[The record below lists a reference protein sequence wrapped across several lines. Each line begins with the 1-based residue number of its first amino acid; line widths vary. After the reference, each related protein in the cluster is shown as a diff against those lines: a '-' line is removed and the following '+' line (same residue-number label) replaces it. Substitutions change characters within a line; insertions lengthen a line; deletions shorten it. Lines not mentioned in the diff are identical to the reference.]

1 MRSGR
6 ILVPIRF
13 ISEKFGARVDWD
25 EATQEVTVTKGN
37 TKLKFTINSE
47 IYYKNDTAI
56 AMDTTARE
64 EQGSMYLPLRVIAE
78 GLGKYVYWNDK
89 GVIIISTDYCDYT
102 DEDVEKR
109 LETVQNK
116 QRP

>member
-1 MRSGR
+1 
-6 ILVPIRF
+6 
-13 ISEKFGARVDWD
+13 
-25 EATQEVTVTKGN
+25 
-37 TKLKFTINSE
+37 
-47 IYYKNDTAI
+47 
-56 AMDTTARE
+56 
-64 EQGSMYLPLRVIAE
+64 MYLPLRIIAE

-89 GVIIISTDYCDYT
+89 GVIIISTDYYDYT